1 MRGQYLLH
9 LGAPRGADE
18 VPEPVIGRHVR
29 DHLLPRDGEHKPV
42 VVGDGQLG
50 KSQVSRYLNGTINIF
65 NIALPRCLLI
75 L

>member
-18 VPEPVIGRHVR
+18 VPESVIGRDVR
-29 DHLLPRDGEHKPV
+29 DHLLPRDGEHEPV

-50 KSQVSRYLNGTINIF
+50 QVNASVPRYLNGS
-65 NIALPRCLLI
+65 LPRCLLF
-75 L
+75 